1 MPDRAEVE
9 QEICVERARYF
20 TESFRRSEAEP
31 LIIRRDRALANV
43 LGKMTVFIKPGEL
56 IAGKQA
62 GALRAAP
69 VFPEFAVDWIF
80 EEIDKLA
87 ARPADR
93 FTVRLET
100 REEHLEICRWW
111 KGKTVQDRFLA
122 TLPPDVLEA
131 CRMGVLSAT
140 GNMTSGDGHIMLDFP
155 KVLAVGGRGIIR
167 EAEDRLGR
175 LDPGDPASV
184 HQRHVVEPIPIVYAA
199 VIRFA
204 ARYAELAERLAGGA
218 ADAGR
223 RGELERFWRRK
234 KSNPALGGS
243 PPARTP

>member
-31 LIIRRDRALANV
+31 LIIRRARALANV